1 MAAQPDKG
9 MSAADKQ
16 TVDARVSGR
25 TVKVWVFNSQ
35 NVTPDV
41 QRVNELARTAH
52 IPIATVTETLS
63 PASDSFEQWQV
74 SELEGLERALHEATG
89 R

>member
-1 MAAQPDKG
+1 VTAQ
-9 MSAADKQ
+9 DKQ
-16 TVDARVSGR
+16 TVDTQASDRQI
-25 TVKVWVFNSQ
+25 KVWIFNSQ

-41 QRVNELARTAH
+41 QRVNQIARERR

-63 PASDSFEQWQV
+63 PASATFEQWQV
-74 SELEGLERALHEATG
+74 AELEGLMGALRRATG

>member
-1 MAAQPDKG
+1 M
-9 MSAADKQ
+9 
-16 TVDARVSGR
+16 
-25 TVKVWVFNSQ
+25 FNSQ

-41 QRVNELARTAH
+41 QRVNELARQAQ

-63 PASDSFEQWQV
+63 PASDSFQQWQV
-74 SELEGLERALHEATG
+74 AELEGLQRALHAATG

>member
-1 MAAQPDKG
+1 VSAKDKE
-9 MSAADKQ
+9 
-16 TVDARVSGR
+16 TVDNQAQKHLI
-25 TVKVWVFNSQ
+25 KVWVYNSQ
-35 NVTPDV
+35 NATPDV
-41 QRVNELARTAH
+41 QQINSIAKSEH

-74 SELEGLERALHEATG
+74 TELEGLIAALHQATG